1 MIGQSPTPGSQGSAL
16 VYRHTGHLHVYKVL
30 LIFTYFKN
38 TRTFFVCSLLCCC
51 VVVGGGGF
59 FGFFCFAF
67 GALLAENE
75 KYQHTCRLNLRGF
88 FFFNLFNSVTEN
100 TMSEN

>member
-30 LIFTYFKN
+30 FIFTYFKN
-38 TRTFFVCSLLCCC
+38 TRTFFVCLLLCCW
-51 VVVGGGGF
+51 GGGGL

-67 GALLAENE
+67 EALLAENE

>member
-1 MIGQSPTPGSQGSAL
+1 MYTKCSL
-16 VYRHTGHLHVYKVL
+16 YLHILRIHVPFL
-30 LIFTYFKN
+30 
-38 TRTFFVCSLLCCC
+38 FVCCC
-51 VVVGGGGF
+51 VVGGGGF

-88 FFFNLFNSVTEN
+88 FFSLIYSTVLQKIRCQKISIDMKMTISFQIV
-100 TMSEN
+100 

>member
-1 MIGQSPTPGSQGSAL
+1 MYTKCSL
-16 VYRHTGHLHVYKVL
+16 YLHILRIHVPFL
-30 LIFTYFKN
+30 
-38 TRTFFVCSLLCCC
+38 FVCCC
-51 VVVGGGGF
+51 VVGGGGF

-67 GALLAENE
+67 EALLAENE